1 MMRSSFLRL
10 TCATVLLLGMGW
22 INPVLAW
29 KSPWAPTV
37 KAKPVELTPLSTETI
52 DAFLSLLNTELV
64 EFASTAKYCQGAMLD
79 LNGDEIDDYVFILP
93 WMGCGLNA
101 DGTTAHFILSSERG
115 RVETAV
121 EGYAIE
127 LSDLVELNGKI
138 YFLHSTFFNDFEKSQ
153 HNHWVYQAF
162 TFEKNGTVTHA
173 NATFGSLVPAATIYY
188 NNPKFKRVPLT
199 PNDLKLIHEKT
210 SYPSNTYIPAQRKLM
225 RY

>member
-1 MMRSSFLRL
+1 MRSSFLRL
-10 TCATVLLLGMGW
+10 ACATVLLLGMGW
-22 INPVLAW
+22 MNPGLAW

-127 LSDLVELNGKI
+127 LSDLVEVNGKI

-153 HNHWVYQAF
+153 HNHWVYQVFSFDKSGAI
-162 TFEKNGTVTHA
+162 KCNNGD
-173 NATFGSLVPAATIYY
+173 FGKQFPAVTIYY
-188 NNPKFKRVPLT
+188 IKPKFKQIELT
-199 PNDLKLIHEKT
+199 KKDLKQIADKVK
-210 SYPSNTYIPAQRKLM
+210 PIPMQ
-225 RY
+225 